1 VWSLTHGLFPFDT
14 AVKLMQDK
22 GLTTMVLVEG
32 PRDALR
38 LIQMGIPAC
47 SILGTHSWSDNK
59 RRLLEFAGVT
69 RLITMFDG
77 DEAGYKAHLL
87 VRENVQKTFDYSAV
101 KLWKYPIPE
110 GHPEDKL
117 DPGNCPKPMLVR
129 LKKQLT

>member
-1 VWSLTHGLFPFDT
+1 
-14 AVKLMQDK
+14 
-22 GLTTMVLVEG
+22 
-32 PRDALR
+32 
-38 LIQMGIPAC
+38 
-47 SILGTHSWSDNK
+47 
-59 RRLLEFAGVT
+59 
-69 RLITMFDG
+69 MFDG